1 MKKVLVVRFSSIG
14 DVVLTTPVLRCL
26 HEQTGAEVHFL
37 TKAAYAPLV
46 AYNPHVQVVHELR
59 DSLRKLLPEL
69 KRQNFDVLVDLHRNW
84 RSRMVQMALGKPTLG
99 FEKLNFQ
106 KWLLV
111 NFKWNL
117 MPQCHLVH
125 RYLAAVEPLGVKDDK
140 YGLEIFLP
148 QTLPPLS
155 VQLPAEYVA
164 FAVGGAH
171 ATKRMPV
178 EKMKEVLKQLD
189 LPVVLLGGPAE
200 AETGKAL
207 RATFGE
213 GKIIDLCGRTTL
225 LQSALVIRDA
235 AAVLTHDTGMM
246 HIAAAFRKP
255 IVSVWGNTVPAF
267 GMYPYYGDDP
277 DRSTVFEV
285 KGLPCRPCSKLGH
298 RRCPRGHFNCMHLQD
313 ANAIARAVRRAIS
326 SEVSK

>member
-84 RSRMVQMALGKPTLG
+84 RSRMVRMALGKPTLG

-111 NFKWNL
+111 NFKWDF
-117 MPQCHLVH
+117 MPRCHLVH

-207 RATFGE
+207 SATFGE

>member
-207 RATFGE
+207 SATFGE